1 MTAVLHQ
8 AALLVTLLGLIAAA
22 CAGLRLR
29 RVRPPVALLTDF
41 LLAAVLIR
49 LAAEP
54 SWTTLTIT
62 AATGALRMLLNSGLR
77 AGVSARR
84 SDPSAA
90 PESEAAA
97 GAAAAPAAELGRGS
111 GQQQDPGAH
120 PRT

>member
-1 MTAVLHQ
+1 MLHQ

-84 SDPSAA
+84 NDPSAA

-97 GAAAAPAAELGRGS
+97 GAAAAAAPAAELGRGS

>member
-22 CAGLRLR
+22 CAGVRLR

-49 LAAEP
+49 LAADP

-62 AATGALRMLLNSGLR
+62 AATAALRMLLNSGLR
-77 AGVSARR
+77 AVVSARR
-84 SDPSAA
+84 SDSSAA
-90 PESEAAA
+90 PQSEEEAAA
-97 GAAAAPAAELGRGS
+97 AAAAAELGRAS
-111 GQQQDPGAH
+111 GQQQEPGAR